1 MQILLLS
8 RRLLL
13 LRDDPLLQQMP
24 RRCGKTKTHNKT
36 CQVSGWPDLDI
47 VGQWTV
53 SVEDGSPTYWRGVC
67 SRMCNL
73 QKYTILLMSQL
84 WKYLLHLYFLVG
96 KQFSTIG
103 KRYRIS
109 LKKKVVTGQ
118 VRMLPKRIFRYFLLA
133 VGCVC
138 TFCVNSY
145 DMFCKRI

>member
-1 MQILLLS
+1 MTTYCCFGSLCDPDFLFPGVSTSWSGVCGVQMQILLLS

-36 CQVSGWPDLDI
+36 CQVSSWPDLDI

-73 QKYTILLMSQL
+73 QKYTILLMSGNIYYTYTS
-84 WKYLLHLYFLVG
+84 W
-96 KQFSTIG
+96 
-103 KRYRIS
+103 
-109 LKKKVVTGQ
+109 
-118 VRMLPKRIFRYFLLA
+118 
-133 VGCVC
+133 
-138 TFCVNSY
+138 
-145 DMFCKRI
+145 